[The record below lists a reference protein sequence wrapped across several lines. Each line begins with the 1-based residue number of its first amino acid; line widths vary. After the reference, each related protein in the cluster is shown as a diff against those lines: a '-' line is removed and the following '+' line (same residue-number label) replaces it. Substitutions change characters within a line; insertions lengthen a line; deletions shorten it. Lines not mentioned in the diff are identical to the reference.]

1 MKKIAALTYWFS
13 IAIVLSFSINLLA
26 GCSKGI
32 FNRKAKTEAEEMP
45 FSSLYPT
52 SKTKGG
58 NEVDMTMEAMTY
70 YDKGLYST
78 ASEQFQR
85 IRDQYPFSPYA
96 TLAELHIADCKF
108 YENEYEEAIP
118 LYEEFEKLHPNNE
131 AIPYVIY
138 QEGRCYHRLMS
149 TPDRDQTNTRKLIE
163 IYGRL
168 LNRYP
173 DSPYSFEAKRR
184 VAEAREMLAE
194 HELIVSHWYIRTK
207 QYPQAKMRLEK
218 AIELYPDTAAG
229 RKARN
234 ILNSIANAGGD
245 TTKVSDGQT
254 LKSWVKR
261 LFSF

>member
-1 MKKIAALTYWFS
+1 MKKTTALTYWFS
-13 IAIVLSFSINLLA
+13 IAIILSFSIGLLSS
-26 GCSKGI
+26 CSKGI
-32 FNRKAKTEAEEMP
+32 FTRKAGTTAEEMP

-52 SKTKGG
+52 SKSKGE
-58 NEVDMTMEAMTY
+58 NEVSMTMEAMTY
-70 YDKGLYST
+70 YNKGLYSM
-78 ASEQFQR
+78 ASERFQR
-85 IRDQYPFSPYA
+85 IKDQYPFSPYA

-108 YENEYEEAIP
+108 YENEYEEAIS

-138 QEGRCYHRLMS
+138 QKGRCYHRLMS

-163 IYGRL
+163 TYGRL

-184 VAEAREMLAE
+184 LAEAREMLAE

-207 QYPQAKMRLEK
+207 QYAQAKMRLER

-234 ILNSIANAGGD
+234 ILNGIANLGDD
-245 TTKVSDGQT
+245 TTRSADGQAP
-254 LKSWVKR
+254 KSWVKR